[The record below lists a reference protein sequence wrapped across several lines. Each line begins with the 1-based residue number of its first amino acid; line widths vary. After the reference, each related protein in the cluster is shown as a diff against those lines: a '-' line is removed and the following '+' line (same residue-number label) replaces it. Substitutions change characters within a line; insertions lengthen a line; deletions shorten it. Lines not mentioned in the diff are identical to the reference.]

1 MQFKYVGDNMKECKE
16 FINEILLEINPYD
29 EITDET
35 NLIEEGIIDSLSL
48 VYIITRIEENYNIK
62 INEELITPNMFIN
75 IEKISG
81 IIRGS
86 V

>member
-1 MQFKYVGDNMKECKE
+1 MKECKE

-62 INEELITPNMFIN
+62 INEELITPDNFIN